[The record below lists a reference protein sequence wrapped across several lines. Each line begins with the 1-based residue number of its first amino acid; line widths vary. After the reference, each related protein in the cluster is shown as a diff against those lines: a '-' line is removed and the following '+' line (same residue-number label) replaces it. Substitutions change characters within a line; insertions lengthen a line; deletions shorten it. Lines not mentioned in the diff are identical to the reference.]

1 MNKHRVLFIINPISG
16 IGKQRTVEK
25 AVEGEI
31 DHQRIDFDIA
41 YTDYAGHARELSK
54 AAIGQYDVVV
64 AVGGDGTVNEVGS
77 ALVNTTTAMAII
89 PTGSG
94 NGLARYLDI
103 PLRVNRALQVI
114 NRMEMRDID
123 TLRVNNQISLNVAG
137 IGFDG
142 HISHEF
148 AKQKHRGPAT
158 YVKLITKEY
167 AKYKS
172 AVYRIS
178 IDGTTYELPAFMIT
192 LANSS
197 QWGNNIH
204 IAPQAKIDDGL
215 IDVCIIKEF
224 PIYDGPSLL
233 ISILDQSVDQ
243 RRYDVVTKA
252 RQIII
257 EGDQA
262 LVGHVD
268 GEPADLG
275 KRAVVEIH
283 PLSLRVIV
291 PPKDFRKNLLEP
303 LKELKE
309 LLPPMPTLGGLPVL
323 PKGFLPGSS
332 KNE

>member
-1 MNKHRVLFIINPISG
+1 MKKHRVLFLINPISG

-25 AVEGEI
+25 AVGDEI
-31 DHQRIDFDIA
+31 DHEKIEFDIA
-41 YTDYAGHARELSK
+41 YTEYAGHARELARNAVGK
-54 AAIGQYDVVV
+54 YDVVV

-77 ALVNTTTAMAII
+77 SLINTTTALAII

-114 NRMEMRDID
+114 NHLVKKDID
-123 TLRVNNQISLNVAG
+123 TLRVNEQVSLNVAG

-142 HISHEF
+142 HISHQF
-148 AKQKHRGPAT
+148 AKEKNRGPAG

-172 AVYRIS
+172 SVYRIS
-178 IDGTTYELPAFMIT
+178 IDNKTYELPAFMLT
-192 LANSS
+192 FANSS

-243 RRYDVVTKA
+243 RRYDVVTRAKH
-252 RQIII
+252 ITI
-257 EGDQA
+257 ESDEK
-262 LVGHVD
+262 LVGHLD
-268 GEPADLG
+268 GEPVELG
-275 KRAVVEIH
+275 HRAEIRIH
-283 PLSLRVIV
+283 PLSLRVII
-291 PPKDFRKNLLEP
+291 PPKDFRKNLLDP
-303 LKELKE
+303 LMELKE
-309 LLPPMPTLGGLPVL
+309 FLPPIPQLPNL
-323 PKGFLPGSS
+323 PKGFRQI
-332 KNE
+332 KK

>member
-1 MNKHRVLFIINPISG
+1 MKKHRVLFLINPISG

-25 AVEGEI
+25 AVGDEI
-31 DHQRIDFDIA
+31 DHEKIEFDIA
-41 YTDYAGHARELSK
+41 YTQYAGHARELAK
-54 AAIGQYDVVV
+54 QAVGIYDVVV

-77 ALVNTTTAMAII
+77 SLINTTTALAII

-94 NGLARYLDI
+94 NGLARYLDV

-114 NRMEMRDID
+114 NRMVKKDID
-123 TLRVNNQISLNVAG
+123 TLRVNDQVSLNVAG

-142 HISHEF
+142 HISHQF
-148 AKQKHRGPAT
+148 AKQKNRGPAG

-178 IDGTTYELPAFMIT
+178 IDDKTYELPAFMIT
-192 LANSS
+192 FANSS

-252 RQIII
+252 KRIVI
-257 EGDQA
+257 ESDKK
-262 LVGHVD
+262 LVAHLD
-268 GEPADLG
+268 GEPAELG
-275 KRAVVEIH
+275 ERAEIEIQ
-283 PLSLRVIV
+283 PLSLRVII
-291 PPKDFRKNLLEP
+291 PPKDFRKNLLDP
-303 LKELKE
+303 LMDLKEF
-309 LLPPMPTLGGLPVL
+309 LPPIPPL
-323 PKGFLPGSS
+323 PKGFRQG
-332 KNE
+332 KK

>member
-1 MNKHRVLFIINPISG
+1 MKNRVLFIINPISG
-16 IGKQRTVEK
+16 IGKQRTVEQ
-25 AVEGEI
+25 AVESEI
-31 DHQRIDFDIA
+31 DHEKITVSIA
-41 YTDYAGHARELSK
+41 YTEYAGHAREL
-54 AAIGQYDVVV
+54 AADAVGKSDVVV

-77 ALVNTTTAMAII
+77 ALINTTTALAII

-94 NGLARYLDI
+94 NGLARFLDI

-114 NRMEMRDID
+114 NHMVVKDID
-123 TLRVNNQISLNVAG
+123 TLLVNDQVSLNVAG

-142 HISHEF
+142 HISHKF
-148 AKQKHRGPAT
+148 AKLKNRGPAG
-158 YVKLITKEY
+158 YMRLITSEY

-172 AVYRIS
+172 SVYRIS
-178 IDGTTYELPAFMIT
+178 IDGKTYELPAFMIT

-252 RQIII
+252 KHIVI
-257 EGDQA
+257 ESNNK
-262 LVGHVD
+262 LIGHLD
-268 GEPADLG
+268 GEPIELG
-275 KRAVVEIH
+275 KQAEIKIK

-291 PPKDFRKNLLEP
+291 PPKDFRKNLLDP
-303 LKELKE
+303 LMELKE
-309 LLPPMPTLGGLPVL
+309 LLPPLPTIPGI
-323 PKGFLPGSS
+323 PKIRG
-332 KNE
+332 ERE